1 MTAQS
6 SRIHSSR
13 VRERTAT
20 RSPLRT
26 PRASNPCARS
36 SMRSAASSQG
46 TGRQSPPSCS
56 SRYAGSGGASR
67 RASRQ
72 SSGAVRLSMRRI
84 VCREPDEKRE
94 FGRSPTKLG
103 FLMRTIWN
111 GSISFGL
118 VNIPVG
124 LALAT
129 QRKDVSFRTLH
140 RECGTPIKQKRW
152 CPVHERDVEPD
163 ELVKGWEFA
172 KGQYVLV
179 EESDLEAVALTRS
192 QSIAILRF
200 VRLEDVDPVYFD
212 RTYYLAPA
220 DAEAQRKPY
229 VLLLRAIEDSGMA
242 AVGKFVLWGK
252 ENLCLIRA
260 QAGALLLETLF
271 FAEDV
276 RARDEIEEAVAET
289 KVQAAEL
296 KLAEQVIS
304 SLAGEW
310 TPEDFENDYRR
321 DLAQM
326 LEAKLAGQEIVAPEP
341 ITEAPVIDLM
351 EALRQSVA
359 DAQSRRSTEGS
370 KDGKAATKAGSR
382 SRRKTPAKKSA

>member
-1 MTAQS
+1 
-6 SRIHSSR
+6 
-13 VRERTAT
+13 
-20 RSPLRT
+20 
-26 PRASNPCARS
+26 
-36 SMRSAASSQG
+36 
-46 TGRQSPPSCS
+46 
-56 SRYAGSGGASR
+56 
-67 RASRQ
+67 
-72 SSGAVRLSMRRI
+72 
-84 VCREPDEKRE
+84 
-94 FGRSPTKLG
+94 
-103 FLMRTIWN
+103 MRTIWN

-129 QRKDVSFRTLH
+129 QRQDVSFRTLH
-140 RECGTPIKQKRW
+140 RECGSPIKQKRW

-179 EESDLEAVALTRS
+179 EEADLEAVALQRS

-220 DAEAQRKPY
+220 GGEAQRRPY
-229 VLLLRAIEDSGMA
+229 VLLLRAMEESGMA

-260 QAGALLLETLF
+260 KAGALLLETLF

-276 RARDEIEEAVAET
+276 RAKEEIEEAVAAT
-289 KVQAAEL
+289 DVQDAEL

-304 SLAGEW
+304 SLAGDW
-310 TPEDFENDYRR
+310 SPEDFENDYRR

-326 LEAKLAGQEIVAPEP
+326 LEAKLSGQEIVAPEP
-341 ITEAPVIDLM
+341 VAEAPVIDLM

-359 DAQSRRSTEGS
+359 DAQSRRATEGS
-370 KDGKAATKAGSR
+370 KDGKAASKGGSGSR
-382 SRRKTPAKKSA
+382 SRRAPAKKSA